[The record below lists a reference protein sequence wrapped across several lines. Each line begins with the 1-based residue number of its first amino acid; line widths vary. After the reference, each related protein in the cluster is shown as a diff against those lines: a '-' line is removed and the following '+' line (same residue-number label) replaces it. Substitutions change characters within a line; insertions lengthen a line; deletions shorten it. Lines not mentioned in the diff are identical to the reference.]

1 MVWALASE
9 ADRAGIT
16 PGRAA
21 LKVGMTRPIR
31 SYVAIGDSFSSPV
44 GSWCDLLAQHL
55 RQRAPGLEYRKFA
68 ADGARLPEAAGQVE
82 RALALRPDLV
92 TVTCGVADVMGAT
105 EPPPFG
111 FVAARLGRLLSGLR
125 EAAPSALVVTA
136 TYPDP
141 SPFVP
146 ACLKVRGRIHVA
158 VWYANEII
166 RVAARENG
174 VRCVDLAAHRDAG
187 RRENFDEAGLQA
199 SAAGHRRAARE
210 VAGALTAAA

>member
-1 MVWALASE
+1 
-9 ADRAGIT
+9 
-16 PGRAA
+16 
-21 LKVGMTRPIR
+21 MTRSIR
-31 SYVAIGDSFSSPV
+31 SYVAIGDSFSSAD

-55 RQRAPGLEYRKFA
+55 RQRAPELEYHKLA
-68 ADGARLPEAAGQVE
+68 ADGAGLSEVAGQAE
-82 RALALRPDLV
+82 RAHALGPNLV
-92 TVTCGVADVMGAT
+92 TVTCGVVDVMGAA
-105 EPPPFG
+105 EPSPFQ
-111 FVAARLGRLLSGLR
+111 FVAARLGRLLSGLS

-174 VRCVDLAAHRDAG
+174 VRCVDLAAHRDAA
-187 RRENFDEAGLQA
+187 RRENFDQEGLQA
-199 SAAGHRRAARE
+199 STAGHRRAARA
-210 VAGALTAAA
+210 VAGALAAAA